1 MNPFFELIQT
11 AIGTWEAVSAIP
23 SNRDEWDELLKVCG
37 QHNLL
42 AVTFPVID
50 ELHDTVEVPL
60 GVYSRWA
67 MVEEKTVQ
75 KNKAH
80 LAACKDLYERFL
92 ADGFRSCVLKGQA
105 AAALYP
111 RPELRQSGDIDIWVD
126 GERADVVKYLRERY
140 ELKKIVYHH
149 CDANIFKGIS
159 VEVHFTPT
167 WMNSPCRNK
176 RLQAWF
182 KSIAPEQFRHF
193 DEDLG
198 FAVPTLRFD
207 AVYMLIHI
215 YRHFLEEGIGLRQL
229 LDYHYVLKALPE
241 SDRAAVC
248 RDLETL
254 GFKKFAAGV
263 MYILQEVFRTPAS
276 IMLVEPDEK
285 FGRFLLEEVMVSG
298 NFGRFDPRNAHAK
311 GEGKLQHTCRKVNRS
326 LRFMRYFPGEV
337 FWMPG
342 FMLWQYL
349 WRRKNNYL
357 YKGR

>member
-1 MNPFFELIQT
+1 
-11 AIGTWEAVSAIP
+11 
-23 SNRDEWDELLKVCG
+23 
-37 QHNLL
+37 
-42 AVTFPVID
+42 
-50 ELHDTVEVPL
+50 
-60 GVYSRWA
+60 
-67 MVEEKTVQ
+67 
-75 KNKAH
+75 
-80 LAACKDLYERFL
+80 
-92 ADGFRSCVLKGQA
+92 
-105 AAALYP
+105 
-111 RPELRQSGDIDIWVD
+111 
-126 GERADVVKYLRERY
+126 
-140 ELKKIVYHH
+140 
-149 CDANIFKGIS
+149 
-159 VEVHFTPT
+159 
-167 WMNSPCRNK
+167 
-176 RLQAWF
+176 
-182 KSIAPEQFRHF
+182 
-193 DEDLG
+193 
-198 FAVPTLRFD
+198 
-207 AVYMLIHI
+207 MLIHI

-248 RDLETL
+248 CDLETL